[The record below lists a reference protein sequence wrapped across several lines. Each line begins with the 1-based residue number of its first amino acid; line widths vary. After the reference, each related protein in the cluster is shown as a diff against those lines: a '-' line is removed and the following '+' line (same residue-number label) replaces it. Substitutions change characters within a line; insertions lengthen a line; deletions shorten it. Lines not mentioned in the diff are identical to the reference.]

1 MRPIVRL
8 LLAVLLLTP
17 PLRAADGWPQFGH
30 DARHGGGVAIAGQSL
45 QNLLANIVYDPF
57 VPYEQAYEQGDLLVH
72 YQAPLVDG
80 DDVFMEFKLGTYGGP
95 LEWQTQ
101 NWSIHRLQ
109 WQNGTLTPVWSAP
122 SDWKPVPDGG
132 DVYDWEPVFH
142 AALANGFLYEPG
154 AGGTLLQ
161 VDRATGNQVKRIN
174 PFGTVVDST
183 YYTVSPLVADPA
195 GNVFYTVMR
204 LVVNSPWTSD
214 TRGAWLVRVTPD
226 GSPTAVPFSTIVSNA
241 PAAGSNCTFQFDGSR
256 LPLPPSPSAVAPTIT
271 CGSPRPALNAAP
283 AVAPDG
289 TIYVISRT
297 HFNAYWG
304 YLAAVNPD
312 LTPKWSV
319 SLRNRFHD
327 GCGVLLPPNGSSGG
341 CRSGTTF
348 GVDPADNLPGSGIIL
363 DNSSASAVVAP
374 DGSILYGA
382 YNTYNDE
389 QGHLMHFD
397 SQGAFLGAYGFGWDT
412 TPAIYSHGGTYSI
425 IEKENHY
432 GGVVH
437 PPEYFITQLD
447 PALNVEW
454 QLKNTNTE
462 ACGRDSQGTI
472 FCVPTQPGFEW
483 CVNAAAVDAEG
494 TVYAN
499 SEDGNIYAIGQGGII
514 RQAFFLQLALGAS
527 YTPVSIGPDGR
538 VYAQNAGHLFVIG
551 GLPHRRAVSH

>member
-1 MRPIVRL
+1 M
-8 LLAVLLLTP
+8 
-17 PLRAADGWPQFGH
+17 
-30 DARHGGGVAIAGQSL
+30 
-45 QNLLANIVYDPF
+45 
-57 VPYEQAYEQGDLLVH
+57 
-72 YQAPLVDG
+72 
-80 DDVFMEFKLGTYGGP
+80 
-95 LEWQTQ
+95 
-101 NWSIHRLQ
+101 
-109 WQNGTLTPVWSAP
+109 
-122 SDWKPVPDGG
+122 
-132 DVYDWEPVFH
+132 
-142 AALANGFLYEPG
+142 
-154 AGGTLLQ
+154 
-161 VDRATGNQVKRIN
+161 
-174 PFGTVVDST
+174 
-183 YYTVSPLVADPA
+183 
-195 GNVFYTVMR
+195 
-204 LVVNSPWTSD
+204 
-214 TRGAWLVRVTPD
+214 
-226 GSPTAVPFSTIVSNA
+226 
-241 PAAGSNCTFQFDGSR
+241 
-256 LPLPPSPSAVAPTIT
+256 
-271 CGSPRPALNAAP
+271 NAAP

-304 YLAAVNPD
+304 YLTAVNAD

-341 CRSGTTF
+341 CRSGTTI

-363 DNSSASAVVAP
+363 DNSSASPVVAP

-412 TPAIYSHGGTYSI
+412 TPAIYPHDGSYSI

-454 QLKNTNTE
+454 QLRNTNTE
-462 ACGRDSQGTI
+462 ACGRDSQGSI
-472 FCVPTQPGFEW
+472 VCVPTQPGFEW
-483 CVNAAAVDAEG
+483 CVNAPAVDAEG

-514 RQAFFLQLALGAS
+514 RQTLFLQLALGAG
-527 YTPVSIGPDGR
+527 YTPVAIGPDGR

-551 GLPHRRAVSH
+551 GLPHRRAVSHN